1 MPLKLIPPIPGR
13 TPYYWVRGTY
23 LGCYVER
30 STKAGKRK
38 VAHQELK
45 NIEREIEQT
54 SKDAGVKTFASAAL
68 SYMQAGGE
76 RTFVTPLLNHFGK
89 APIAKIDQAAI
100 DAAAEKIYPQ
110 GTPATRNRQIYTPIS
125 AILKHAGVDKKL
137 KRPKGSRGG
146 KRTAWLEEADAFKL
160 LRAAEKVDK
169 EFGIICTMML
179 YTGMRLSEC
188 LGLEIEQ
195 LQLDRSF
202 AYIPDTKTGEP
213 RAVFLPPIVVRKLK
227 RHPRGLKRTGRLFRY
242 HKGGR
247 FYDLI
252 DMAAKKAK
260 VELPER
266 TAFHIFRHTYGTWMR
281 LFGKLDGIGLIRTG
295 AWADLESVERYS
307 HSAPASEARMA
318 AKLPVPEGW

>member
-1 MPLKLIPPIPGR
+1 MPLKLVEPIPGR

-30 STKAGKRK
+30 STKARKRK
-38 VAHQELK
+38 IAQQELK
-45 NIEREIEQT
+45 NIERDIELNA
-54 SKDAGVKTFASAAL
+54 KDAGVKTFSSAAL

-76 RTFVTPLLNHFGK
+76 RKFITPLLDHFGK
-89 APIAKIDQAAI
+89 APLARIDQAAI
-100 DAAAEKIYPQ
+100 DHAAEKLYPDSS
-110 GTPATRNRQIYTPIS
+110 PATRNRQVYTPIS

-146 KRTAWLEEADAFKL
+146 KRTAWLEEADAFRL
-160 LRAAEKVDK
+160 LKAAEKVNA

-188 LGLEIEQ
+188 LEMEMDR
-195 LQLDRSF
+195 LQIDRSY
-202 AYIPDTKTGEP
+202 AYVPDTKTGEP

-227 RHPRGLKRTGRLFRY
+227 GHPRGLKRTGRLFRY

-247 FYDLI
+247 FYDFLE
-252 DMAAKKAK
+252 MAAERAK
-260 VELPER
+260 IELPPR

-295 AWADLESVERYS
+295 AWADLESVERYA
-307 HSAPASEARMA
+307 HSVPSSEAMVA
-318 AKLPVPEGW
+318 ANLPIPKGW